1 MKNRLQRLSTQPNYS
16 KDAIEV
22 RLQKFLAET
31 DDEMLDQERFQE
43 ECQLIIARHALGKSL
58 HHSMVHSEAW
68 KDVTWMGKAA
78 TDIGAMFNRRVQAEC
93 ELVRKR
99 ASSARAVEFVRDF
112 KQLNEKIHSLDVELV
127 AMAKEVGELRDKNRL
142 LDRELRTAKSE
153 LADRILSAR
162 IEYERLVAET
172 EEAKALSKSA
182 ELARKSAIVAFE
194 QLSLAMEALHARH
207 GEAITKLAELEEV
220 IAAQKIRETELS
232 SEISRQ
238 EEHNRA
244 IQAEHVRSLQAVRF
258 QLEQERL
265 KAVDELRTLIQEKET
280 VIIALEEAA
289 ARAVAEARAFAVD
302 LCSAQ
307 SECAGLRRDVDV
319 ARAHVTALARGAA
332 RIGHFSM
339 RVGGGY
345 ATSSARAIAI
355 AARTGA
361 SS

>member
-1 MKNRLQRLSTQPNYS
+1 M
-16 KDAIEV
+16 

-207 GEAITKLAELEEV
+207 GEAVTKLAELEEV

-258 QLEQERL
+258 QLEQERI
-265 KAVDELRTLIQEKET
+265 KAVDELRTSIQEKET

-332 RIGHFSM
+332 RIGHVSM

-355 AARTGA
+355 AARIGA